1 MAVNDF
7 IVNLVAGLSKT
18 KSKQQIK
25 SDAKSLGDMKFVK
38 LIGNLDM
45 PKTRKAIKSQLKG
58 LNNLTFNITPNVN
71 TKGVQTATKQAIN
84 NAQRVANS
92 NKVHLNFDT
101 SKQQLVNQ
109 IKILGRNNN
118 KLFNNHEMTAKY
130 NQLLNAANVAKS
142 TGELKTLRGELSAF
156 KTELVATNNAGMT
169 WGSKFKESV
178 KSYTK
183 FFSGA
188 SLVYAISNQVRNAAT
203 EAKTLDDSLVNLQ
216 KVTDEI
222 SDRDALYK
230 YFNKSLSKAQE
241 LNVKVGSLIDAVTE
255 LKKLGWDLDD
265 AELGAKWANILSNVG
280 DVDIDTA
287 IGSIKTS
294 IASFDEIGG
303 YGNDQMDKKLEAYTD
318 LINNMSNKYSI
329 DAEGLAES
337 IRLSAGTLTEAHM
350 SIEQAATM
358 FATAN
363 KYYND
368 PSYLGNTAKIGSLRM
383 RASSGDTDAI
393 EELQEMGE
401 EVDDLATA
409 TSNLRE
415 KLMALT
421 GVDIME
427 DEHTFK
433 SYYDQLY
440 EISQVMDKLDDT
452 SRANVLETMFGKSRS
467 AAGAAILS
475 GMKESASAYEDA
487 INSAGSATEEYQTW
501 MTSADAAC
509 QRFSNTLTET
519 YQSIINGN
527 TVRDLANL
535 GSAVLEF
542 ANNWGIVEG
551 TLKGVIALNLGKF
564 IATGGMALITATKQ
578 VEQYGKAL
586 QMASNVPNGNL
597 SARFQA
603 LKSIAQ
609 ATSTLTTEQLRNVL
623 ATNTL
628 TQADRVRILQMQGM
642 TKEMALQKLA
652 EMNLTQATNAQ
663 TAANTTSTASTFSLK
678 AAMTGLG
685 ATLKSV
691 FLSNPVGIVLMG
703 ISLGVSAVTSAVS
716 KHNQAVEE
724 ARQKAKEAADAANTL
739 GDEIATLANKYI
751 QLSDAVKTDASA
763 KEDLMTTQTELLKK
777 LGLEGESIDDL
788 IAKYGSLSNA
798 IKQASIDSL
807 KNQQTDLIAG
817 VNAAKEELM
826 DVAKDNFWGT
836 NNIISASGE
845 EAVKAFKELEK
856 AGVIDSGSYG
866 TGGGQLVLIGDDTVE
881 GALENYKKLED
892 AVNALRDSEAF
903 TADELSDNSLFNSIY
918 SRYSEMKESV
928 EAYNSSIDN
937 LNENLAQQTML
948 TALQGNELPKTE
960 EDFNKFKQELIDT
973 AVASEQFIGNEKEIT
988 DAINNYLS
996 TVPEFEG
1003 YYSIPLE
1010 NELDKVDE
1018 LLNQEDFSKTFTD
1031 TLAQVQALSE
1041 GLDQLDKIYADV
1053 YDKEDFDWSSILNNE
1068 DFKKQFGE
1076 LGSVYDDFIKTIANS
1091 PSDLGACQ
1099 SAFNK
1104 LTIEY
1109 INNSDVM
1116 KNLTEDTKAGT
1127 VAMLEQMGVA
1137 NAEEMVEARLAA
1149 QKYATANGC
1158 IDLANATW
1166 EEISA
1171 LIAEGNASQETQQYL
1186 ANLALSKIDVNN
1198 IKLNTKADVDNIVA
1212 IANAAGA
1219 SAAQIAA
1226 LKTALASLSNANIT
1240 KWDDANK
1247 GGGMGSTNLMN
1258 PAKLNTPS
1266 SGNSKIDQFAKQQ
1279 QAQKTKDAVQDA
1291 TDTLAKTLDDIK
1303 NGAYNLDASN
1313 FYANYSGGSATSKAV
1328 NDAAKAAKDA
1338 AKDVKEAV
1346 AETFDFIENGINRFD
1361 KAFSKLEDK
1370 VDKTSSSFT
1379 SRLNT
1384 YKEALNATTFGIE
1397 LLTDDYNKY
1406 MQKANEVGL
1415 NEDIASAVRGG
1426 ASNIWDYSDDTVKQ
1440 QIKDYQNWYDK
1451 AQDCL
1456 DKIDELKDKQLEL
1469 TQASI
1474 ELLITQY
1481 EKLSTKVENAN
1492 DRMEKW
1498 ISLKESWGFSA
1509 NTKNY
1514 NSMNKNIQ
1522 KQIDYINKQD
1532 EQLKLLQKT
1541 VTKGSEAWYEYN
1553 ERIDS
1558 NKASLI
1564 ELKQQMQ
1571 ENATAAAVL
1580 AKATADKKTEKY
1592 DSQDELYDAKI
1603 DNATSAKSKNKLIDK
1618 KISNINKTQKAYNTA
1633 VSTDNKNLKSAK
1645 KTISKFKSTS
1655 ENKKILASIK
1665 KVAKADK
1672 RISQSL
1678 LDKASKLNDNGKL
1691 YNACVQYNAYWD
1703 AKQSD
1708 KATADL
1714 YKETAKQD
1722 KADLAKEKFDN
1733 ISSDYDNKISSNEQ
1747 KKTAL
1752 NNKISLAQEQ
1762 GKQISAAYY
1771 KSLISSEKG
1780 EKNKLIKERKDLQ
1793 KSLNDAVIKGSI
1805 KKGSDEWYEMVSA
1818 INEVTNAIDESTQS
1832 IVEYQNALRQL
1843 KWDTFDKSL
1852 ETVKRVN
1859 SEADYYID
1867 LLSHKDM
1874 TDKDTGNFTE
1884 YGIATI
1890 GLHKTNYDN
1899 YIAQAD
1905 EYQREYNKIMRQIE
1919 KGELSLSDENV
1930 VQRLRDLQDAHRD
1943 AKKSAEDELE
1953 SINDLVKQGYE
1964 AQTDA
1969 LSKLIEKYKKLKDS
1983 ELEAYKYQ
1991 KEIAEKTKQIASL
2004 QKQLIANNKNADSEE
2019 SRAQIQKLKV
2029 ELQNAKDDLND
2040 TIYSKYLSD
2049 TEDMLDDLMSDYQE
2063 FIDEKINDTNTILDS
2078 IKELLGGNDG
2088 IIATLKS
2095 LDSSLTNTTKDQI
2108 DSSTTNGGDGGQA
2121 AKDYVH
2127 NTVTNDQNK
2136 VNSKTDT
2143 SSYDPAKEADIAKK
2157 KNGIAQKKKAINGQR
2172 QSFQN
2177 QIKELESQLKQL
2189 YGELNSIENKYQFEK
2204 SSTKNKDKLQD
2215 LKNNYIEKKSGLN
2228 AMIQDVT
2235 HNKDMLQQFIADLD
2249 KQSAQLD
2256 KDLASIN
2263 GYEKGSEHI
2272 DKRQLAWTQENKREL
2287 IYRAS
2292 DGAVLTKL
2300 NPGDKV
2306 FTNEMTENLWKL
2318 AKMNPA
2324 QMGITSQFTKLPDM
2338 SRNVSNSGN
2347 TTIQIGDI
2355 KMEGVN
2361 DVETFGRQLREEI
2374 LRNGKTTQC
2383 ITEAVSAKQLG
2394 KNGIGNARLYK

>member
-25 SDAKSLGDMKFVK
+25 SDAKSLGDMYVK

-45 PKTRKAIKSQLKG
+45 SKTRKAINAQLKG

-71 TKGVQTATKQAIN
+71 TKGVQSATKQAIN
-84 NAQRVANS
+84 NAQRVANN

-230 YFNKSLSKAQE
+230 YFDKSLSKAQE

-440 EISQVMDKLDDT
+440 EISQIMDKLDDT

-586 QMASNVPNGNL
+586 QKASNVPNGNL

-788 IAKYGSLSNA
+788 IAKYGSLSNT

-1104 LTIEY
+1104 LTTEY

-1198 IKLNTKADVDNIVA
+1198 IKLDTKADVDNIIA

-1303 NGAYNLDASN
+1303 MVHTILTHPI
-1313 FYANYSGGSATSKAV
+1313 FMLIIL
-1328 NDAAKAAKDA
+1328 
-1338 AKDVKEAV
+1338 V
-1346 AETFDFIENGINRFD
+1346 A
-1361 KAFSKLEDK
+1361 
-1370 VDKTSSSFT
+1370 
-1379 SRLNT
+1379 
-1384 YKEALNATTFGIE
+1384 
-1397 LLTDDYNKY
+1397 
-1406 MQKANEVGL
+1406 
-1415 NEDIASAVRGG
+1415 
-1426 ASNIWDYSDDTVKQ
+1426 
-1440 QIKDYQNWYDK
+1440 
-1451 AQDCL
+1451 
-1456 DKIDELKDKQLEL
+1456 
-1469 TQASI
+1469 
-1474 ELLITQY
+1474 
-1481 EKLSTKVENAN
+1481 
-1492 DRMEKW
+1492 
-1498 ISLKESWGFSA
+1498 
-1509 NTKNY
+1509 
-1514 NSMNKNIQ
+1514 
-1522 KQIDYINKQD
+1522 
-1532 EQLKLLQKT
+1532 LLQ
-1541 VTKGSEAWYEYN
+1541 
-1553 ERIDS
+1553 
-1558 NKASLI
+1558 
-1564 ELKQQMQ
+1564 
-1571 ENATAAAVL
+1571 
-1580 AKATADKKTEKY
+1580 
-1592 DSQDELYDAKI
+1592 
-1603 DNATSAKSKNKLIDK
+1603 
-1618 KISNINKTQKAYNTA
+1618 
-1633 VSTDNKNLKSAK
+1633 
-1645 KTISKFKSTS
+1645 
-1655 ENKKILASIK
+1655 
-1665 KVAKADK
+1665 
-1672 RISQSL
+1672 
-1678 LDKASKLNDNGKL
+1678 
-1691 YNACVQYNAYWD
+1691 
-1703 AKQSD
+1703 
-1708 KATADL
+1708 
-1714 YKETAKQD
+1714 
-1722 KADLAKEKFDN
+1722 
-1733 ISSDYDNKISSNEQ
+1733 
-1747 KKTAL
+1747 
-1752 NNKISLAQEQ
+1752 
-1762 GKQISAAYY
+1762 
-1771 KSLISSEKG
+1771 
-1780 EKNKLIKERKDLQ
+1780 
-1793 KSLNDAVIKGSI
+1793 
-1805 KKGSDEWYEMVSA
+1805 
-1818 INEVTNAIDESTQS
+1818 
-1832 IVEYQNALRQL
+1832 
-1843 KWDTFDKSL
+1843 
-1852 ETVKRVN
+1852 VKR
-1859 SEADYYID
+1859 S
-1867 LLSHKDM
+1867 M
-1874 TDKDTGNFTE
+1874 
-1884 YGIATI
+1884 
-1890 GLHKTNYDN
+1890 
-1899 YIAQAD
+1899 
-1905 EYQREYNKIMRQIE
+1905 M
-1919 KGELSLSDENV
+1919 
-1930 VQRLRDLQDAHRD
+1930 
-1943 AKKSAEDELE
+1943 
-1953 SINDLVKQGYE
+1953 
-1964 AQTDA
+1964 
-1969 LSKLIEKYKKLKDS
+1969 
-1983 ELEAYKYQ
+1983 
-1991 KEIAEKTKQIASL
+1991 L
-2004 QKQLIANNKNADSEE
+2004 QKQP
-2019 SRAQIQKLKV
+2019 R
-2029 ELQNAKDDLND
+2029 
-2040 TIYSKYLSD
+2040 
-2049 TEDMLDDLMSDYQE
+2049 
-2063 FIDEKINDTNTILDS
+2063 
-2078 IKELLGGNDG
+2078 
-2088 IIATLKS
+2088 
-2095 LDSSLTNTTKDQI
+2095 
-2108 DSSTTNGGDGGQA
+2108 
-2121 AKDYVH
+2121 
-2127 NTVTNDQNK
+2127 
-2136 VNSKTDT
+2136 
-2143 SSYDPAKEADIAKK
+2143 
-2157 KNGIAQKKKAINGQR
+2157 
-2172 QSFQN
+2172 
-2177 QIKELESQLKQL
+2177 
-2189 YGELNSIENKYQFEK
+2189 
-2204 SSTKNKDKLQD
+2204 
-2215 LKNNYIEKKSGLN
+2215 
-2228 AMIQDVT
+2228 
-2235 HNKDMLQQFIADLD
+2235 MLQ
-2249 KQSAQLD
+2249 
-2256 KDLASIN
+2256 
-2263 GYEKGSEHI
+2263 
-2272 DKRQLAWTQENKREL
+2272 
-2287 IYRAS
+2287 
-2292 DGAVLTKL
+2292 
-2300 NPGDKV
+2300 
-2306 FTNEMTENLWKL
+2306 
-2318 AKMNPA
+2318 KM
-2324 QMGITSQFTKLPDM
+2324 
-2338 SRNVSNSGN
+2338 
-2347 TTIQIGDI
+2347 
-2355 KMEGVN
+2355 
-2361 DVETFGRQLREEI
+2361 
-2374 LRNGKTTQC
+2374 
-2383 ITEAVSAKQLG
+2383 
-2394 KNGIGNARLYK
+2394 

>member
-45 PKTRKAIKSQLKG
+45 PKTRKAIKAQLKG

-84 NAQRVANS
+84 NAQRIANN

-230 YFNKSLSKAQE
+230 YFDKSLSKAQE

-1018 LLNQEDFSKTFTD
+1018 LLNQEDFSKTFTG

-1104 LTIEY
+1104 LTTEY

-1198 IKLNTKADVDNIVA
+1198 IKLDTKADVDNIIA

-1279 QAQKTKDAVQDA
+1279 QAQNTKDAVQDA

-1379 SRLNT
+1379 SRLNA
-1384 YKEALNATTFGIE
+1384 YKESLNAATFGIE

-1426 ASNIWDYSDDTVKQ
+1426 ASNIWDYSDDIVKQ

-1645 KTISKFKSTS
+1645 KTISKFKSTK

-1665 KVAKADK
+1665 KAAKSGK

-1678 LDKASKLNDNGKL
+1678 LNKASKLNDNGKL
-1691 YNACVQYNAYWD
+1691 YNACVQYNAYLD
-1703 AKQSD
+1703 AKEAD

-1722 KADLAKEKFDN
+1722 KATLAKEKFDN
-1733 ISSDYDNKISSNEQ
+1733 ISSDYENKISSNEQ
-1747 KKTAL
+1747 KKTEI
-1752 NNKISLAQEQ
+1752 NNRISLVEEFGGQANV
-1762 GKQISAAYY
+1762 SDY
-1771 KSLISSEKG
+1771 KSLISAENG
-1780 EKNKLIKERKDLQ
+1780 EYKKLIKEREELRRNLEE
-1793 KSLNDAVIKGSI
+1793 SVVNGSI
-1805 KKGSDEWYEMVSA
+1805 KKGSDEWYDMVA
-1818 INEVTNAIDESTQS
+1818 KINDVTNAIDESIRS
-1832 IVEYQNALRQL
+1832 IKQYQNALRQL

-1884 YGIATI
+1884 YGIAAI
-1890 GLHKTNYDN
+1890 GLHKTNYDS
-1899 YIAQAD
+1899 YIAQAEAYQS
-1905 EYQREYNKIMRQIE
+1905 EYDKIMKQIE
-1919 KGELSLSDENV
+1919 KGELSASDENV
-1930 VQRLRDLQDAHRD
+1930 IQRLRDLQDAHRE

-1983 ELEAYKYQ
+1983 ELDAYKYQ

-2004 QKQLIANNKNADSEE
+2004 QKQLIPYSNNDTEE

-2029 ELQNAKDDLND
+2029 ELENAKSDLKD
-2040 TIYSKYLSD
+2040 TQYEKFISD

-2108 DSSTTNGGDGGQA
+2108 DSSTTNGGDGGQG
-2121 AKDYVH
+2121 AKDYVN
-2127 NTVTNDQNK
+2127 NTVTND
-2136 VNSKTDT
+2136 
-2143 SSYDPAKEADIAKK
+2143 
-2157 KNGIAQKKKAINGQR
+2157 
-2172 QSFQN
+2172 
-2177 QIKELESQLKQL
+2177 
-2189 YGELNSIENKYQFEK
+2189 
-2204 SSTKNKDKLQD
+2204 
-2215 LKNNYIEKKSGLN
+2215 
-2228 AMIQDVT
+2228 
-2235 HNKDMLQQFIADLD
+2235 
-2249 KQSAQLD
+2249 
-2256 KDLASIN
+2256 
-2263 GYEKGSEHI
+2263 
-2272 DKRQLAWTQENKREL
+2272 
-2287 IYRAS
+2287 
-2292 DGAVLTKL
+2292 
-2300 NPGDKV
+2300 
-2306 FTNEMTENLWKL
+2306 
-2318 AKMNPA
+2318 
-2324 QMGITSQFTKLPDM
+2324 
-2338 SRNVSNSGN
+2338 RN
-2347 TTIQIGDI
+2347 TI
-2355 KMEGVN
+2355 
-2361 DVETFGRQLREEI
+2361 
-2374 LRNGKTTQC
+2374 
-2383 ITEAVSAKQLG
+2383 
-2394 KNGIGNARLYK
+2394 

>member
-1 MAVNDF
+1 MRECLSRTFLCVKMRKINHFDYITREMELSIRKIQKGGKRFMAVNDF
-7 IVNLVAGLSKT
+7 IVNLVAGLNKT

-25 SDAKSLGDMKFVK
+25 LDAKSLVDMYVK

-45 PKTRKAIKSQLKG
+45 PKTRKAIKAQLKG

-71 TKGVQTATKQAIN
+71 TKGVQSATKQAIN

-101 SKQQLVNQ
+101 SKQRLINM
-109 IKILGRNNN
+109 IKILGKNNN

-130 NQLLNAANVAKS
+130 NQLLNSANVAKS

-230 YFNKSLSKAQE
+230 YFDKSLSKAQE

-255 LKKLGWDLDD
+255 FKKLGWDLDD
-265 AELGAKWANILSNVG
+265 AELGAKWADILSNVG

-329 DAEGLAES
+329 DADGLAES

-350 SIEQAATM
+350 TIEQAATM

-509 QRFSNTLTET
+509 QKFSNTLTET

-551 TLKGVIALNLGKF
+551 TLKGVIAFNLGKF

-586 QMASNVPNGNL
+586 QMASNIPNGNL

-609 ATSTLTTEQLRNVL
+609 ATSTLTTEQLKNVL
-623 ATNTL
+623 TTKTL

-663 TAANTTSTASTFSLK
+663 TAANTASTASTFSLK

-685 ATLKSV
+685 ATL
-691 FLSNPVGIVLMG
+691 LSNPVGIVLMG

-724 ARQKAKEAADAANTL
+724 ARQKAKEAADNANTL
-739 GDEIATLANKYI
+739 GDEIAELANKYI

-807 KNQQTDLIAG
+807 KDQQIDLIAG

-836 NNIISASGE
+836 NNIISALGE

-960 EDFNKFKQELIDT
+960 EDFDKFKQELIDT
-973 AVASEQFIGNEKEIT
+973 AVASKQFIGNEKEIT

-996 TVPEFEG
+996 TVSEFEG
-1003 YYSIPLE
+1003 YYSIPLK

-1018 LLNQEDFSKTFTD
+1018 LLNQEDFSKTSTFKDLWKSIGKGDDDASKAAKSAKEEILKLAEAGKLTEKAFKKSSIADTFTNAGYSIKEATKKINRMVD
-1031 TLAQVQALSE
+1031 SSKQLSSLKSSISSIQNAYQEKKDNKVANSSTLAGMEDIFGKLSSWEKYKNILGSASSTLKECKIAQNELATEFVYSNNFLSQLTSKNKEYYTSQLKELGIANAQSIVENTLKAKKQALANETKALEAATSDLSGETNNASE
-1041 GLDQLDKIYADV
+1041 KFLEQANMTNLAKVELVNLITQQKIFGVQGLDTSTKVEQL
-1053 YDKEDFDWSSILNNE
+1053 
-1068 DFKKQFGE
+1068 
-1076 LGSVYDDFIKTIANS
+1076 
-1091 PSDLGACQ
+1091 
-1099 SAFNK
+1099 NK
-1104 LTIEY
+1104 LALAY
-1109 INNSDVM
+1109 F
-1116 KNLTEDTKAGT
+1116 
-1127 VAMLEQMGVA
+1127 GVA
-1137 NAEEMVEARLAA
+1137 NAIQVSNTSAMGVDPRYYTDDWIQKQWNNLMDQQTKISVDNVKVTPSKTKDSSKKTKNSSKSSNSNSKDTKQEIDWLSRRLARM
-1149 QKYATANGC
+1149 QSI
-1158 IDLANATW
+1158 IDLTASKLKNLFKIDEKENNINKQIKQTTKLINQYSHAYDVYMSKANKVAK
-1166 EEISA
+1166 
-1171 LIAEGNASQETQQYL
+1171 ASGKGK
-1186 ANLALSKIDVNN
+1186 NKVPALSKDIINK
-1198 IKLNTKADVDNIVA
+1198 IQS
-1212 IANAAGA
+1212 GE
-1219 SAAQIAA
+1219 
-1226 LKTALASLSNANIT
+1226 IT
-1240 KWDDANK
+1240 KSSYK
-1247 GGGMGSTNLMN
+1247 
-1258 PAKLNTPS
+1258 KL
-1266 SGNSKIDQFAKQQ
+1266 
-1279 QAQKTKDAVQDA
+1279 
-1291 TDTLAKTLDDIK
+1291 IK
-1303 NGAYNLDASN
+1303 
-1313 FYANYSGGSATSKAV
+1313 
-1328 NDAAKAAKDA
+1328 
-1338 AKDVKEAV
+1338 
-1346 AETFDFIENGINRFD
+1346 
-1361 KAFSKLEDK
+1361 
-1370 VDKTSSSFT
+1370 
-1379 SRLNT
+1379 
-1384 YKEALNATTFGIE
+1384 
-1397 LLTDDYNKY
+1397 KY
-1406 MQKANEVGL
+1406 G
-1415 NEDIASAVRGG
+1415 
-1426 ASNIWDYSDDTVKQ
+1426 
-1440 QIKDYQNWYDK
+1440 KDYADKINEYIDYYDK
-1451 AQDCL
+1451 AQDSL
-1456 DKIDELKDKQLEL
+1456 KSKEEQIANRRELKKSKIQLRIDDTQSKIDRADSRIENVTSASEKNKILDNEKKYYKELYNQKIKQAELDEDSVEVGKLKAEQKKQERDLSIEQHQNNIDEKQSTLDVLEAQKENVTSASEKNVIIDQELALKKEICNEELAIAKLNGDQNEQEHLKKQLLFEEKKAQLEQIANIKDEFDLKKNALSRDEAELQQQIAENEAKGVGQSIKDYRKQIVLSEGRQKKLRDEKEYWEAQLAEQLTSGKIVANESDAAYKELKDNI
-1469 TQASI
+1469 ASCD
-1474 ELLITQY
+1474 EG
-1481 EKLSTKVENAN
+1481 
-1492 DRMEKW
+1492 
-1498 ISLKESWGFSA
+1498 ISSCIVDQINWNKAIKEM
-1509 NTKNY
+1509 NYKNY
-1514 NSMNKNIQ
+1514 ETLLNLLDMAYK
-1522 KQIDYINKQD
+1522 
-1532 EQLKLLQKT
+1532 KL
-1541 VTKGSEAWYEYN
+1541 E
-1553 ERIDS
+1553 
-1558 NKASLI
+1558 
-1564 ELKQQMQ
+1564 
-1571 ENATAAAVL
+1571 
-1580 AKATADKKTEKY
+1580 
-1592 DSQDELYDAKI
+1592 
-1603 DNATSAKSKNKLIDK
+1603 
-1618 KISNINKTQKAYNTA
+1618 
-1633 VSTDNKNLKSAK
+1633 NLKSIREAHGKELTDDEILKLIKIDDKIINTSKSAMESVKKSLSDAFTNGDYGFKLNTEQIDEFMDYLEYAPDKIPNLMKSFGIENFNKDTYSGIFDEIEKFTTNNDNWVQALVDAEGLSDEIGQKIIDHANEYLEALKKQKEYKDRIFAIEKAQYDLEKAK
-1645 KTISKFKSTS
+1645 NNLT
-1655 ENKKILASIK
+1655 K
-1665 KVAKADK
+1665 KVWDGQQWVYTADTEAV
-1672 RISQSL
+1672 QSAQET
-1678 LDKASKLNDNGKL
+1678 LDNTMFELFNNSIQDLIEVIEQFNKDFNIYNDNGDMINNPKAMLNKGVLGKYTIVDIDKIFTDKVLDTSKL
-1691 YNACVQYNAYWD
+1691 SGLMSNIQYTIPNVSIPNINLPKIQSKAMNQTVNYD
-1703 AKQSD
+1703 KIELILPNITDASTGADLTKSFVNELKNLSSYAKQ
-1708 KATADL
+1708 
-1714 YKETAKQD
+1714 
-1722 KADLAKEKFDN
+1722 
-1733 ISSDYDNKISSNEQ
+1733 YDWNK
-1747 KKTAL
+1747 
-1752 NNKISLAQEQ
+1752 
-1762 GKQISAAYY
+1762 
-1771 KSLISSEKG
+1771 
-1780 EKNKLIKERKDLQ
+1780 
-1793 KSLNDAVIKGSI
+1793 
-1805 KKGSDEWYEMVSA
+1805 
-1818 INEVTNAIDESTQS
+1818 
-1832 IVEYQNALRQL
+1832 
-1843 KWDTFDKSL
+1843 
-1852 ETVKRVN
+1852 
-1859 SEADYYID
+1859 
-1867 LLSHKDM
+1867 
-1874 TDKDTGNFTE
+1874 
-1884 YGIATI
+1884 
-1890 GLHKTNYDN
+1890 
-1899 YIAQAD
+1899 
-1905 EYQREYNKIMRQIE
+1905 
-1919 KGELSLSDENV
+1919 
-1930 VQRLRDLQDAHRD
+1930 
-1943 AKKSAEDELE
+1943 
-1953 SINDLVKQGYE
+1953 
-1964 AQTDA
+1964 
-1969 LSKLIEKYKKLKDS
+1969 
-1983 ELEAYKYQ
+1983 
-1991 KEIAEKTKQIASL
+1991 
-2004 QKQLIANNKNADSEE
+2004 
-2019 SRAQIQKLKV
+2019 
-2029 ELQNAKDDLND
+2029 
-2040 TIYSKYLSD
+2040 
-2049 TEDMLDDLMSDYQE
+2049 
-2063 FIDEKINDTNTILDS
+2063 
-2078 IKELLGGNDG
+2078 
-2088 IIATLKS
+2088 
-2095 LDSSLTNTTKDQI
+2095 
-2108 DSSTTNGGDGGQA
+2108 
-2121 AKDYVH
+2121 
-2127 NTVTNDQNK
+2127 
-2136 VNSKTDT
+2136 
-2143 SSYDPAKEADIAKK
+2143 
-2157 KNGIAQKKKAINGQR
+2157 
-2172 QSFQN
+2172 
-2177 QIKELESQLKQL
+2177 
-2189 YGELNSIENKYQFEK
+2189 
-2204 SSTKNKDKLQD
+2204 
-2215 LKNNYIEKKSGLN
+2215 
-2228 AMIQDVT
+2228 
-2235 HNKDMLQQFIADLD
+2235 
-2249 KQSAQLD
+2249 
-2256 KDLASIN
+2256 
-2263 GYEKGSEHI
+2263 
-2272 DKRQLAWTQENKREL
+2272 
-2287 IYRAS
+2287 
-2292 DGAVLTKL
+2292 
-2300 NPGDKV
+2300 
-2306 FTNEMTENLWKL
+2306 
-2318 AKMNPA
+2318 
-2324 QMGITSQFTKLPDM
+2324 
-2338 SRNVSNSGN
+2338 
-2347 TTIQIGDI
+2347 
-2355 KMEGVN
+2355 
-2361 DVETFGRQLREEI
+2361 
-2374 LRNGKTTQC
+2374 
-2383 ITEAVSAKQLG
+2383 
-2394 KNGIGNARLYK
+2394 

>member
-25 SDAKSLGDMKFVK
+25 SDAKSLGDMYVK

-45 PKTRKAIKSQLKG
+45 SKTRKAINAQLKG

-71 TKGVQTATKQAIN
+71 TKGVQSATKQAIN
-84 NAQRVANS
+84 NAQRVANN

-230 YFNKSLSKAQE
+230 YFDKSLSKAQE

-1104 LTIEY
+1104 LTTEY

-1171 LIAEGNASQETQQYL
+1171 LIAEGDASQETQQYL

-1198 IKLNTKADVDNIVA
+1198 IKLDTKADVDNIIA

-1361 KAFSKLEDK
+1361 RALSKLEDK
-1370 VDKTSSSFT
+1370 AGKTSSSFT
-1379 SRLNT
+1379 SRLNA

-1426 ASNIWDYSDDTVKQ
+1426 ASNIWDYTDDTVKQ

-1481 EKLSTKVENAN
+1481 EKLATKIENVN
-1492 DRMEKW
+1492 DRTEKW

-1509 NTKNY
+1509 STKNY
-1514 NSMNKNIQ
+1514 DSMNKNIQ
-1522 KQIDYINKQD
+1522 KQIDFIIKQD

-1571 ENATAAAVL
+1571 ENATAAAEL

-1645 KTISKFKSTS
+1645 KTISKFKSTK

-1665 KVAKADK
+1665 KAAKSGK

-1678 LDKASKLNDNGKL
+1678 LNKASKLNDNGKL
-1691 YNACVQYNAYWD
+1691 YNACVQYNAYLD
-1703 AKQSD
+1703 AKEAD

-1722 KADLAKEKFDN
+1722 KATLAKEKFDN
-1733 ISSDYDNKISSNEQ
+1733 ISSDYENKISSNEQ
-1747 KKTAL
+1747 KKTSI

-1762 GKQISAAYY
+1762 GKQVSTAYY
-1771 KSLISSEKG
+1771 KSLISAEKG
-1780 EKNKLIKERKDLQ
+1780 EQSKLIKERKKLQ
-1793 KSLNDAVIKGSI
+1793 KSLNDAVISGSI
-1805 KKGSDEWYEMVSA
+1805 KKGSDEWFEMVSA

-1832 IVEYQNALRQL
+1832 IVEFQNALRQL

-1884 YGIATI
+1884 YGIAAI
-1890 GLHKTNYDN
+1890 GLHKTNYDS
-1899 YIAQAD
+1899 YIAQAEAYQS
-1905 EYQREYNKIMRQIE
+1905 EYDKIMKQIE
-1919 KGELSLSDENV
+1919 KGELSASDENV
-1930 VQRLRDLQDAHRD
+1930 IQRLRDLQDAHRE

-1953 SINDLVKQGYE
+1953 SIQDLNKQGYE

-1969 LSKLIEKYKKLKDS
+1969 LSKLIDKFKNLKDNA
-1983 ELEAYKYQ
+1983 LDYYKYA
-1991 KEIAEKTKQIASL
+1991 KSIIEKTKQIAAL
-2004 QKQLIANNKNADSEE
+2004 QKQLIAYNGNDSEE
-2019 SRAQIQKLKV
+2019 SRATIQKLKV
-2029 ELQNAKDDLND
+2029 QLEESKSDLQD
-2040 TIYSKYLSD
+2040 TIYERYLSD
-2049 TEDMLDDLMSDYQE
+2049 TEDMLDDLMNDYQE
-2063 FIDEKINDTNTILDS
+2063 FIDEKLNDTNTILDS

-2108 DSSTTNGGDGGQA
+2108 DSSTTNGGDGGQG
-2121 AKDYVH
+2121 AKDYVN
-2127 NTVTNDQNK
+2127 NTVTNDRNK

-2143 SSYDPAKEADIAKK
+2143 SNYDPAKEADIAKK

-2256 KDLASIN
+2256 KDLVSLK
-2263 GYEKGSEHI
+2263 GYEKGSKHI
-2272 DKRQLAWTQENKREL
+2272 DKRQLAWTQEDKREM

-2306 FTNEMTENLWKL
+2306 FTNEMTENLWKM
-2318 AKMNPA
+2318 AQMNPA

>member
-1 MAVNDF
+1 MNNF
-7 IVNLVAGLSKT
+7 ILQLVAGLNKT

-45 PKTRKAIKSQLKG
+45 PKTRKAIKAQLKG

-71 TKGVQTATKQAIN
+71 TKGVQSATKQAIN

-118 KLFNNHEMTAKY
+118 KLFNDREMTAKY

-222 SDRDALYK
+222 SDRDTLYK
-230 YFNKSLSKAQE
+230 YFDKSLSKAQE

-255 LKKLGWDLDD
+255 FKKLGWDLDD

-329 DAEGLAES
+329 DADGLAES

-433 SYYDQLY
+433 SYYEQLY

-535 GSAVLEF
+535 GSAVLEL
-542 ANNWGIVEG
+542 ANKWGIVEG
-551 TLKGVIALNLGKF
+551 TLKGIIALNLGKF

-586 QMASNVPNGNL
+586 QMASNVPNSNL

-642 TKEMALQKLA
+642 TKEMGLQKLA
-652 EMNLTQATNAQ
+652 EMNLTQVTNAQ
-663 TAANTTSTASTFSLK
+663 TAANTASTASTFSLK

-724 ARQKAKEAADAANTL
+724 ARQKAKEAADNANTL
-739 GDEIATLANKYI
+739 GDEIAELANKYI

-763 KEDLMTTQTELLKK
+763 KDDLMTTQTELLKK

-807 KNQQTDLIAG
+807 KKQQTDLIAG
-817 VNAAKEELM
+817 VNSAKEELM

-881 GALENYKKLED
+881 GALENYKKLEG

-918 SRYSEMKESV
+918 SRYNEMKESV

-948 TALQGNELPKTE
+948 TTLQGNELPKTE

-973 AVASEQFIGNEKEIT
+973 AVASKQFIGNEKEIT

-1003 YYSIPLE
+1003 YYSVPLE
-1010 NELDKVDE
+1010 NELNKVDE
-1018 LLNQEDFSKTFTD
+1018 LVEQTDFEIPDAD
-1031 TLAQVQALSE
+1031 TL
-1041 GLDQLDKIYADV
+1041 
-1053 YDKEDFDWSSILNNE
+1053 
-1068 DFKKQFGE
+1068 
-1076 LGSVYDDFIKTIANS
+1076 
-1091 PSDLGACQ
+1091 
-1099 SAFNK
+1099 
-1104 LTIEY
+1104 
-1109 INNSDVM
+1109 
-1116 KNLTEDTKAGT
+1116 
-1127 VAMLEQMGVA
+1127 
-1137 NAEEMVEARLAA
+1137 
-1149 QKYATANGC
+1149 
-1158 IDLANATW
+1158 
-1166 EEISA
+1166 
-1171 LIAEGNASQETQQYL
+1171 
-1186 ANLALSKIDVNN
+1186 
-1198 IKLNTKADVDNIVA
+1198 
-1212 IANAAGA
+1212 
-1219 SAAQIAA
+1219 
-1226 LKTALASLSNANIT
+1226 
-1240 KWDDANK
+1240 
-1247 GGGMGSTNLMN
+1247 
-1258 PAKLNTPS
+1258 
-1266 SGNSKIDQFAKQQ
+1266 
-1279 QAQKTKDAVQDA
+1279 
-1291 TDTLAKTLDDIK
+1291 
-1303 NGAYNLDASN
+1303 
-1313 FYANYSGGSATSKAV
+1313 
-1328 NDAAKAAKDA
+1328 
-1338 AKDVKEAV
+1338 
-1346 AETFDFIENGINRFD
+1346 
-1361 KAFSKLEDK
+1361 
-1370 VDKTSSSFT
+1370 
-1379 SRLNT
+1379 
-1384 YKEALNATTFGIE
+1384 
-1397 LLTDDYNKY
+1397 
-1406 MQKANEVGL
+1406 
-1415 NEDIASAVRGG
+1415 
-1426 ASNIWDYSDDTVKQ
+1426 KQ
-1440 QIKDYQNWYDK
+1440 QISDLNSAIDSIQSAYDTLNS
-1451 AQDCL
+1451 A
-1456 DKIDELKDKQLEL
+1456 
-1469 TQASI
+1469 
-1474 ELLITQY
+1474 
-1481 EKLSTKVENAN
+1481 VE
-1492 DRMEKW
+1492 E
-1498 ISLKESWGFSA
+1498 
-1509 NTKNY
+1509 Y
-1514 NSMNKNIQ
+1514 NSNGGQ
-1522 KQIDYINKQD
+1522 LSID
-1532 EQLKLLQKT
+1532 
-1541 VTKGSEAWYEYN
+1541 
-1553 ERIDS
+1553 
-1558 NKASLI
+1558 
-1564 ELKQQMQ
+1564 
-1571 ENATAAAVL
+1571 
-1580 AKATADKKTEKY
+1580 
-1592 DSQDELYDAKI
+1592 
-1603 DNATSAKSKNKLIDK
+1603 
-1618 KISNINKTQKAYNTA
+1618 
-1633 VSTDNKNLKSAK
+1633 
-1645 KTISKFKSTS
+1645 TI
-1655 ENKKILASIK
+1655 
-1665 KVAKADK
+1665 
-1672 RISQSL
+1672 QSL
-1678 LDKASKLNDNGKL
+1678 
-1691 YNACVQYNAYWD
+1691 
-1703 AKQSD
+1703 
-1708 KATADL
+1708 
-1714 YKETAKQD
+1714 
-1722 KADLAKEKFDN
+1722 
-1733 ISSDYDNKISSNEQ
+1733 
-1747 KKTAL
+1747 
-1752 NNKISLAQEQ
+1752 
-1762 GKQISAAYY
+1762 
-1771 KSLISSEKG
+1771 
-1780 EKNKLIKERKDLQ
+1780 
-1793 KSLNDAVIKGSI
+1793 
-1805 KKGSDEWYEMVSA
+1805 
-1818 INEVTNAIDESTQS
+1818 
-1832 IVEYQNALRQL
+1832 
-1843 KWDTFDKSL
+1843 
-1852 ETVKRVN
+1852 
-1859 SEADYYID
+1859 
-1867 LLSHKDM
+1867 
-1874 TDKDTGNFTE
+1874 
-1884 YGIATI
+1884 
-1890 GLHKTNYDN
+1890 
-1899 YIAQAD
+1899 
-1905 EYQREYNKIMRQIE
+1905 
-1919 KGELSLSDENV
+1919 LSLSDEYLACLQVENGQLSLNADAMAQLAQAKLDEAQATAVTQAMTELQAIANGEAAQSTANYITGNAALMDSLAQLSGSYEGVAQAAMTAAQAQELSAQISAASAKDKTATENV
-1930 VQRLRDLQDAHRD
+1930 MKGLDTKLKLIQSTKNAISAGNFASVSKKTSKSGSSSKSSKSSKDELKEAFETEYNLLKHNLEMETITEKEYYDGVQALNEKYFAGKEEYLDEYRKYEEEVYKGLKSYYKSYCDDMMDYYDKKLDASKMSYKEYCDSVSKMLADMHNSGKISDKDWYDYTKTMLEKQKDAYDRALSAITRRLQKEIDAWQAKIDVLNDQNDALNDQKDNYDKILSAVSNVYDKEIGRLNEQKDLLQDQIDALNDKNDALDLQYRKEQALYALQKAQQQRTRKLYVEGKGYIYDTDNEAIRD
-1943 AKKSAEDELE
+1943 AQKDLDDITNEELINSLQKEQDKIQE
-1953 SINDLVKQGYE
+1953 SIDIL
-1964 AQTDA
+1964 
-1969 LSKLIEKYKKLKDS
+1969 EKYKEKWNEIPDAWDNAVNEQLAIELWGQEYEKLILMNRTSDIENFKTKYLKIQSQINDNEQLIKSFEEKKLYYTKLKEQWQSLTDEYS
-1983 ELEAYKYQ
+1983 NSVDDMYAKMLLGQSWEADVLNGRLSTLNNFRNQYNDIQKSISDMAWQSANAQISALNAVKAAEATKAQTSGGSNGYSGSSGSTTSVGSKPSSGSGLTAAQKYQ
-1991 KEIAEKTKQIASL
+1991 VRLAGTVKVIYEGSSETDLRNWITR
-2004 QKQLIANNKNADSEE
+2004 NNYIGV
-2019 SRAQIQKLKV
+2019 SRTIQ
-2029 ELQNAKDDLND
+2029 NNII
-2040 TIYSKYLSD
+2040 IY
-2049 TEDMLDDLMSDYQE
+2049 
-2063 FIDEKINDTNTILDS
+2063 F
-2078 IKELLGGNDG
+2078 
-2088 IIATLKS
+2088 
-2095 LDSSLTNTTKDQI
+2095 
-2108 DSSTTNGGDGGQA
+2108 
-2121 AKDYVH
+2121 
-2127 NTVTNDQNK
+2127 
-2136 VNSKTDT
+2136 
-2143 SSYDPAKEADIAKK
+2143 AKK
-2157 KNGIAQKKKAINGQR
+2157 KEKKYIGQVYKTSGQASSQVGMLGGVGYDKVSGGYRVYKYAKGTDNAKKGWHIVSEDNPELIARNNGEIELVKGEQFYNFEGGETVIPADETKEILKNQGNVEQLPGTKVLPDGTVLTPIPVYDNFAQMMAKLNIEEAINNIPIQHYQPKQTDYSKLVNNNQNTSNSISIGKVILPNVEKPEQFAGDILKYSNGIVDQ
-2172 QSFQN
+2172 
-2177 QIKELESQLKQL
+2177 QL
-2189 YGELNSIENKYQFEK
+2189 S
-2204 SSTKNKDKLQD
+2204 
-2215 LKNNYIEKKSGLN
+2215 
-2228 AMIQDVT
+2228 
-2235 HNKDMLQQFIADLD
+2235 
-2249 KQSAQLD
+2249 
-2256 KDLASIN
+2256 
-2263 GYEKGSEHI
+2263 
-2272 DKRQLAWTQENKREL
+2272 KRR
-2287 IYRAS
+2287 R
-2292 DGAVLTKL
+2292 
-2300 NPGDKV
+2300 
-2306 FTNEMTENLWKL
+2306 
-2318 AKMNPA
+2318 
-2324 QMGITSQFTKLPDM
+2324 
-2338 SRNVSNSGN
+2338 
-2347 TTIQIGDI
+2347 
-2355 KMEGVN
+2355 
-2361 DVETFGRQLREEI
+2361 
-2374 LRNGKTTQC
+2374 
-2383 ITEAVSAKQLG
+2383 
-2394 KNGIGNARLYK
+2394 

>member
-45 PKTRKAIKSQLKG
+45 PKTRKAIKAQLKG

-118 KLFNNHEMTAKY
+118 KLFSDREMTAKY
-130 NQLLNAANVAKS
+130 NQLLNSANVAKS

-156 KTELVATNNAGMT
+156 KTELVATNKGGMT
-169 WGSKFKESV
+169 AISKFKQSMG
-178 KSYTK
+178 SYAK

-188 SLVYAISNQVRNAAT
+188 SMIYALSNQVRNAVT
-203 EAKTLDDSLVNLQ
+203 EAKTLDDSLVDLQ
-216 KVTDEI
+216 KVTNEI
-222 SDRDALYK
+222 GDRDALYK
-230 YFNKSLSKAQE
+230 YFDKSLSKAQE

-255 LKKLGWDLDD
+255 FKKLGWDLDD

-318 LINNMSNKYSI
+318 LVNNMSNKYSI

-421 GVDIME
+421 GVDIMK

-452 SRANVLETMFGKSRS
+452 SRANVLETMFGKSRA
-467 AAGAAILS
+467 AAGAALLS
-475 GMKESASAYEDA
+475 GLKSEGVKAYEDA

-501 MTSADAAC
+501 MTGADAAC

-519 YQSIINGN
+519 YQGIINGN

-551 TLKGVIALNLGKF
+551 TLKGVIALGIGKF
-564 IATGGMALITATKQ
+564 LTTGTMALITATKQ

-597 SARFQA
+597 SARFQT
-603 LKSIAQ
+603 LKSVAQ

-663 TAANTTSTASTFSLK
+663 TAANTASTASTFSLK
-678 AAMTGLG
+678 AAMIGLG

-724 ARQKAKEAADAANTL
+724 ARQKAKEAADNANTL

-763 KEDLMTTQTELLKK
+763 KDDLMTTQTELLKK

-973 AVASEQFIGNEKEIT
+973 AVASKQFIGSEKEIT

-1018 LLNQEDFSKTFTD
+1018 LLNQEDFSKTSADFKTLNDSLSTLTENAELLSKVNKEISESGRVSAENLKKINEAFPKDKYPEMTKALYQYENGLINSTQLFEKLEEAYNTD
-1031 TLAQVQALSE
+1031 SENYAENVKSKAETDNNYYSILKELYPSLFENLQSLYQGDFDNWKNLAEAKKGVELKLISEIGSAWKAYYNVFQTEDGSYDYASTGVTVDRGGDTGDEDEARELENAAMDKYKADAKKFVDGMNEALAEINKLSPDITAPSWQE
-1041 GLDQLDKIYADV
+1041 LSPDTSKSSSKDSTDAWKEEAEKQIKLLDHYHNMGYLSDEQYYKALNELNEKYYAGQEKYLDDYRSYAEKIYSGLKQAYSDMLNKQKDYMGQAINAV
-1053 YDKEDFDWSSILNNE
+1053 TGYLDDQIDALNDQKDAAEDEYNARIEALESEQDLLDEQKDAIEEQKNAIQEQIDAIDKANE
-1068 DFKKQFGE
+1068 ARQKAIDLQKKQYE
-1076 LGSVYDDFIKTIANS
+1076 LNRAMNQNTNKVYVNGQMVWQTDDSAITDARN
-1091 PSDLGACQ
+1091 DL
-1099 SAFNK
+1099 
-1104 LTIEY
+1104 
-1109 INNSDVM
+1109 
-1116 KNLTEDTKAGT
+1116 EDAKA
-1127 VAMLEQMGVA
+1127 
-1137 NAEEMVEARLAA
+1137 
-1149 QKYATANGC
+1149 
-1158 IDLANATW
+1158 
-1166 EEISA
+1166 
-1171 LIAEGNASQETQQYL
+1171 
-1186 ANLALSKIDVNN
+1186 
-1198 IKLNTKADVDNIVA
+1198 
-1212 IANAAGA
+1212 
-1219 SAAQIAA
+1219 
-1226 LKTALASLSNANIT
+1226 
-1240 KWDDANK
+1240 
-1247 GGGMGSTNLMN
+1247 
-1258 PAKLNTPS
+1258 
-1266 SGNSKIDQFAKQQ
+1266 
-1279 QAQKTKDAVQDA
+1279 QDA
-1291 TDTLAKTLDDIK
+1291 TD
-1303 NGAYNLDASN
+1303 
-1313 FYANYSGGSATSKAV
+1313 
-1328 NDAAKAAKDA
+1328 
-1338 AKDVKEAV
+1338 
-1346 AETFDFIENGINRFD
+1346 
-1361 KAFSKLEDK
+1361 KL
-1370 VDKTSSSFT
+1370 
-1379 SRLNT
+1379 
-1384 YKEALNATTFGIE
+1384 
-1397 LLTDDYNKY
+1397 
-1406 MQKANEVGL
+1406 
-1415 NEDIASAVRGG
+1415 
-1426 ASNIWDYSDDTVKQ
+1426 
-1440 QIKDYQNWYDK
+1440 
-1451 AQDCL
+1451 QDQ
-1456 DKIDELKDKQLEL
+1456 IDE
-1469 TQASI
+1469 
-1474 ELLITQY
+1474 
-1481 EKLSTKVENAN
+1481 
-1492 DRMEKW
+1492 
-1498 ISLKESWGFSA
+1498 
-1509 NTKNY
+1509 
-1514 NSMNKNIQ
+1514 
-1522 KQIDYINKQD
+1522 
-1532 EQLKLLQKT
+1532 
-1541 VTKGSEAWYEYN
+1541 
-1553 ERIDS
+1553 
-1558 NKASLI
+1558 
-1564 ELKQQMQ
+1564 
-1571 ENATAAAVL
+1571 
-1580 AKATADKKTEKY
+1580 
-1592 DSQDELYDAKI
+1592 
-1603 DNATSAKSKNKLIDK
+1603 
-1618 KISNINKTQKAYNTA
+1618 
-1633 VSTDNKNLKSAK
+1633 
-1645 KTISKFKSTS
+1645 
-1655 ENKKILASIK
+1655 
-1665 KVAKADK
+1665 
-1672 RISQSL
+1672 
-1678 LDKASKLNDNGKL
+1678 LDKAS
-1691 YNACVQYNAYWD
+1691 D
-1703 AKQSD
+1703 ALDKQKD
-1708 KATADL
+1708 
-1714 YKETAKQD
+1714 
-1722 KADLAKEKFDN
+1722 
-1733 ISSDYDNKISSNEQ
+1733 
-1747 KKTAL
+1747 AL
-1752 NNKISLAQEQ
+1752 QN
-1762 GKQISAAYY
+1762 QI
-1771 KSLISSEKG
+1771 
-1780 EKNKLIKERKDLQ
+1780 D
-1793 KSLNDAVIKGSI
+1793 SLNDELDK
-1805 KKGSDEWYEMVSA
+1805 
-1818 INEVTNAIDESTQS
+1818 VTEGIEKQIDELQKYKDRWAEIPDQFTYVQNQMIASMMLGQDWQQKALSMNEDMLYTFGTSYNNIQGQLQLVTDAS
-1832 IVEYQNALRQL
+1832 AQDIVNMAQL
-1843 KWDTFDKSL
+1843 SGEQL
-1852 ETVKRVN
+1852 
-1859 SEADYYID
+1859 
-1867 LLSHKDM
+1867 
-1874 TDKDTGNFTE
+1874 
-1884 YGIATI
+1884 GILA
-1890 GLHKTNYDN
+1890 
-1899 YIAQAD
+1899 AQAD
-1905 EYQREYNKIMRQIE
+1905 ESLTEMGGSIQGQSEISEEALNQLMLA
-1919 KGELSLSDENV
+1919 GTDSLSTLASKVGESSQSVCTSIGDIIAKASDAITTLNQLSE
-1930 VQRLRDLQDAHRD
+1930 LQDKMDFAPIYSGVTVTAMRNGGVVEVETARKGTVTGSHRSKI
-1943 AKKSAEDELE
+1943 AKSLGEDHLVVAREGEGFVPPEQVKDVQDSVKAVNKFADLLIPAEPKFKFD
-1953 SINDLVKQGYE
+1953 NFDVG
-1964 AQTDA
+1964 QTVM
-1969 LSKLIEKYKKLKDS
+1969 SSNLI
-1983 ELEAYKYQ
+1983 
-1991 KEIAEKTKQIASL
+1991 
-2004 QKQLIANNKNADSEE
+2004 KQLGLDFNGVSNTTS
-2019 SRAQIQKLKV
+2019 
-2029 ELQNAKDDLND
+2029 QN
-2040 TIYSKYLSD
+2040 
-2049 TEDMLDDLMSDYQE
+2049 
-2063 FIDEKINDTNTILDS
+2063 NTIKIESGAIVLNEVTKPDVVGEAI
-2078 IKELLGGNDG
+2078 IKELPN
-2088 IIATLKS
+2088 
-2095 LDSSLTNTTKDQI
+2095 
-2108 DSSTTNGGDGGQA
+2108 
-2121 AKDYVH
+2121 YV
-2127 NTVTNDQNK
+2127 T
-2136 VNSKTDT
+2136 
-2143 SSYDPAKEADIAKK
+2143 
-2157 KNGIAQKKKAINGQR
+2157 R
-2172 QSFQN
+2172 
-2177 QIKELESQLKQL
+2177 
-2189 YGELNSIENKYQFEK
+2189 
-2204 SSTKNKDKLQD
+2204 
-2215 LKNNYIEKKSGLN
+2215 
-2228 AMIQDVT
+2228 
-2235 HNKDMLQQFIADLD
+2235 
-2249 KQSAQLD
+2249 
-2256 KDLASIN
+2256 
-2263 GYEKGSEHI
+2263 
-2272 DKRQLAWTQENKREL
+2272 
-2287 IYRAS
+2287 
-2292 DGAVLTKL
+2292 KL
-2300 NPGDKV
+2300 N
-2306 FTNEMTENLWKL
+2306 
-2318 AKMNPA
+2318 
-2324 QMGITSQFTKLPDM
+2324 Q
-2338 SRNVSNSGN
+2338 R
-2347 TTIQIGDI
+2347 
-2355 KMEGVN
+2355 
-2361 DVETFGRQLREEI
+2361 
-2374 LRNGKTTQC
+2374 
-2383 ITEAVSAKQLG
+2383 
-2394 KNGIGNARLYK
+2394 

>member
-25 SDAKSLGDMKFVK
+25 SDAKSLGDMYVK

-45 PKTRKAIKSQLKG
+45 SKTRKAINAQLKG

-71 TKGVQTATKQAIN
+71 TKGVQSATKQAIN
-84 NAQRVANS
+84 NAQRVANN

-230 YFNKSLSKAQE
+230 YFDKSLSKAQE

-440 EISQVMDKLDDT
+440 EISQIMDKLDDT

-586 QMASNVPNGNL
+586 QKASNVPNGNL

-1104 LTIEY
+1104 LTTEY

-1198 IKLNTKADVDNIVA
+1198 IKLDTKADVDNIIA

-1219 SAAQIAA
+1219 SAAQIGA

-1247 GGGMGSTNLMN
+1247 GGGMGSIDLMN

-1279 QAQKTKDAVQDA
+1279 QAQKAKDAVQDA

-1313 FYANYSGGSATSKAV
+1313 FYANYSGGSATKKAV

-1361 KAFSKLEDK
+1361 KALSKLEDK
-1370 VDKTSSSFT
+1370 AAKTSSSFT
-1379 SRLNT
+1379 SRLNA
-1384 YKEALNATTFGIE
+1384 YKEALNAATFGIE

-1514 NSMNKNIQ
+1514 DSMNKNIK

-1558 NKASLI
+1558 NKSSLI

-1571 ENATAAAVL
+1571 ENATAAAAL

-1665 KVAKADK
+1665 KAAKSGK

-1678 LDKASKLNDNGKL
+1678 LNKASKLNDNGKL
-1691 YNACVQYNAYWD
+1691 YNACVQYNAYLD
-1703 AKQSD
+1703 AKEAD

-1722 KADLAKEKFDN
+1722 KATLAKEKFDN
-1733 ISSDYDNKISSNEQ
+1733 ISSDYENKISSNEQ
-1747 KKTAL
+1747 KKTSI

-1762 GKQISAAYY
+1762 GKQVSTAYY
-1771 KSLISSEKG
+1771 KSLISAEKG
-1780 EKNKLIKERKDLQ
+1780 EQSKLIKERKKLQ
-1793 KSLNDAVIKGSI
+1793 KSLNDAVISGSI
-1805 KKGSDEWYEMVSA
+1805 KKGSDEWLEMVSA

-1832 IVEYQNALRQL
+1832 IVEFQNALRQL

-1899 YIAQAD
+1899 YIAQA
-1905 EYQREYNKIMRQIE
+1905 EAYQNEYNNIMEQIR
-1919 KGELSLSDENV
+1919 KGELSTSDENV
-1930 VQRLRDLQDAHRD
+1930 IQRLRDLQDAHRE

-1983 ELEAYKYQ
+1983 ELDAYKYQ
-1991 KEIAEKTKQIASL
+1991 KEITEKTKQIASL
-2004 QKQLIANNKNADSEE
+2004 QKQLIPYSNNNTEE

-2029 ELQNAKDDLND
+2029 ELQDAKDDLKD
-2040 TIYSKYLSD
+2040 TQYEKFISD
-2049 TEDMLDDLMSDYQE
+2049 TEDMLDDLMNDYQE
-2063 FIDEKINDTNTILDS
+2063 FIDEKLNDTNTILDS

-2108 DSSTTNGGDGGQA
+2108 DSSTTNGGDGGQG

-2143 SSYDPAKEADIAKK
+2143 SNYDPAKEADIAKK

-2287 IYRAS
+2287 IYRAA
-2292 DGAVLTKL
+2292 DGALLTEL

-2306 FTNEMTENLWKL
+2306 FTNEMTENLWEL
-2318 AKMNPA
+2318 AKTNPSLLYSS
-2324 QMGITSQFTKLPDM
+2324 TNFVPKLPDIAK
-2338 SRNVSNSGN
+2338 SAGTS
-2347 TTIQIGDI
+2347 TIVEVGDI
-2355 KMEGVN
+2355 VMNGVN
-2361 DVETFGRQLREEI
+2361 DPETFGRQLREEI
-2374 LRNGKTTQC
+2374 CKNGKTTQC